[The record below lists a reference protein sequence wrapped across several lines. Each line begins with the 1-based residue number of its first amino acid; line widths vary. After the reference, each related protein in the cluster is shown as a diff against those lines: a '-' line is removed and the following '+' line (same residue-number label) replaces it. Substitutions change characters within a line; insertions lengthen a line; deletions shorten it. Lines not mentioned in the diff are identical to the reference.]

1 MNIKKVI
8 LSKISNIIEIKS
20 IKANEIDS
28 QLDKLASLIAKS
40 PAIVHFY
47 PTCDEK
53 LNIDF
58 AQKLRQL
65 TSIFNSYFVVVNRL
79 DIAKI
84 AESDGVLF
92 NKDGYNYKYFDKFF
106 HDDKFIA
113 YDFKNAQC
121 NLDIKNFDYVINSSA
136 VETFNIIEL

>member
-1 MNIKKVI
+1 MNIKNVI

-20 IKANEIDS
+20 IKASEIDS
-28 QLDKLASLIAKS
+28 KLDKLASLIAKS

-47 PTCDEK
+47 PISDEK
-53 LNIDF
+53 LNIDL
-58 AQKLRQL
+58 AKKLRQL
-65 TSIFNSYFVVVNRL
+65 TSTFNSYFVVVNRL

-84 AESDGVLF
+84 ADSDGVLF

-113 YDFKNAQC
+113 YDFKNSK
-121 NLDIKNFDYVINSSA
+121 NELDIKNFDYVINSSA